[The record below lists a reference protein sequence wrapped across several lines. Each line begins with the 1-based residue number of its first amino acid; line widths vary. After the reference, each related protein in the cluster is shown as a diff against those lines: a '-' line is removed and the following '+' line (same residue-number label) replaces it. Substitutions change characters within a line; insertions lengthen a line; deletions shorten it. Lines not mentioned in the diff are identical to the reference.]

1 MSKDKIF
8 KDGCVGTQ
16 LSCRSANL
24 SQIKFKCCLQL
35 LATYAL
41 LVLASKGLAGEIVSD
56 GNSVHTAVAASATRP
71 CVTDRQV
78 DTALGDAMTG
88 PARMPGPDSIK
99 IPKEM
104 RGPTDVLKE
113 IGKNLGNL
121 EKAAVTKGKSEG
133 ADTFT
138 GIRAKVENQN
148 SEARAHIERLYQEY
162 RRLAAQGKVTAGL
175 RDTYA
180 KEKIGPRLD
189 TINVNETNWL
199 GGDADRSRMAGQ
211 VYAYV
216 ELVEIERQE
225 TERLEYHADTEK
237 TCQQNW
243 AIRVK
248 HKTISKDK
256 DYQVGTWDEE
266 RKICLAN
273 FKKQFYQSPQY
284 LKAELL
290 KKTIAEQKP
299 RAEAAALAS
308 KECED
313 AEAPT
318 ALPRRGGSSGA
329 EMFQQAINQAE
340 QEERE
345 RPIREARER
354 ARLAAEAERA
364 RAAPTT
370 SNVSSANSKYAW
382 DCNLMNGKWKM
393 TSRAYPGASLIFSA
407 KVSNGRY
414 THTRLE
420 VKGIDGSNSVM
431 TGSCSDYTRENQLS
445 KDAMTIKVGDGTWVH
460 TRLTPLPAE
469 QGNAEESAQSRA
481 RQKSLDERPRQD
493 EHAVDCS
500 RPFSAIADSNGKC
513 VGSRVCCKLKGIGVN

>member
-8 KDGCVGTQ
+8 KDGCIGMQ

-35 LATYAL
+35 LAIYAL
-41 LVLASKGLAGEIVSD
+41 LVLASKGLAGDIVSD
-56 GNSVHTAVAASATRP
+56 GNSVHTAVTASTRP

-88 PARMPGPDSIK
+88 PARMPGPNSIK

-138 GIRAKVENQN
+138 GIRAKAENQN

-162 RRLAAQGKVTAGL
+162 RRLAAEGKVTAGL

-199 GGDADRSRMAGQ
+199 GGSADRSRMAGQ

-243 AIRVK
+243 TIRVK

-266 RKICLAN
+266 RKICLAH
-273 FKKQFYQSPQY
+273 FKKQFHQSPQY

-313 AEAPT
+313 AEAAPT
-318 ALPRRGGSSGA
+318 ALPRRGKNSGS
-329 EMFQQAINQAE
+329 EMFKQAINRAE
-340 QEERE
+340 QDEID
-345 RPIREARER
+345 RPAREARER
-354 ARLAAEAERA
+354 VERA
-364 RAAPTT
+364 RVAAEQ
-370 SNVSSANSKYAW
+370 A
-382 DCNLMNGKWKM
+382 
-393 TSRAYPGASLIFSA
+393 
-407 KVSNGRY
+407 
-414 THTRLE
+414 RLE
-420 VKGIDGSNSVM
+420 REQQAAQANTVNDSAGSASELVSGILSIFGAVSDARAARSGRSAGPAAS
-431 TGSCSDYTRENQLS
+431 TGSGTIPACIPGNGYDAKKCSCTLYPN
-445 KDAMTIKVGDGTWVH
+445 DAG
-460 TRLTPLPAE
+460 
-469 QGNAEESAQSRA
+469 
-481 RQKSLDERPRQD
+481 
-493 EHAVDCS
+493 C
-500 RPFSAIADSNGKC
+500 
-513 VGSRVCCKLKGIGVN
+513 